1 MLMYTLLIVDDEA
14 LIRRGLS
21 KIIPWGEMGY
31 ELVGAVGNAQEALE
45 LFSQRKIDV
54 LLTDISMPEMNG
66 LELIEKAREYNEGV
80 KSIVISGYSEF
91 DYALGAIQLKVENY
105 ILKPLDPDK
114 ITDIFRKLKVTL
126 DREQEEHVRMQSMQ
140 SGRHLFS
147 ETDRNLEQLV
157 LTMEEG
163 SPEKVKQAAERILS
177 DCRNFYSSHP
187 DAYRKAV
194 LEKVV
199 RYFRL
204 EESVLS
210 DLQTFSVSESEDRNG
225 LKEGKQQKKLGWQK
239 ESGHQEELRS
249 QEAAFEED
257 LCSILMMLQENAEAL
272 AIRVSYQARQYVNA
286 HYSDKELS
294 LRQVADR
301 LHVSYGYL
309 STAFTRTFGENF
321 KSYVV
326 NIRTEKARELLLE
339 RKYKIYEIADMVG
352 YGSSRYFTDA
362 FKKKYGVSPAD
373 YVNRRRKGGGEV

>member
-1 MLMYTLLIVDDEA
+1 MCYTLLIVDDEA

-21 KIIPWGEMGY
+21 TIIPWGELGY

-45 LFSQRKIDV
+45 FFSRMKIDV

-66 LELIEKAREYNEGV
+66 LELIERAREYHKGV

-91 DYALGAIQLKVENY
+91 DYALEAIQLKVENY

-126 DREQEEHVRMQSMQ
+126 DKEREEYACIQKMHKESR
-140 SGRHLFS
+140 LFS
-147 ETDRNLEQLV
+147 ETDRNLEQLI
-157 LTMEEG
+157 LAIEGGSMEA
-163 SPEKVKQAAERILS
+163 VKEAAGRILS
-177 DCRNFYSSHP
+177 DCRNFHSSHP
-187 DAYRKAV
+187 EMYLRAV

-204 EESVLS
+204 EESELS
-210 DLQTFSVSESEDRNG
+210 ELQLIAAADSDMENMQVQGKRPEERPEVWEEMFEDA
-225 LKEGKQQKKLGWQK
+225 LYTL
-239 ESGHQEELRS
+239 
-249 QEAAFEED
+249 
-257 LCSILMMLQENAEAL
+257 LMLMQENSEAL
-272 AIRVSYQARQYVNA
+272 ATRVSYQARQYVNI

-294 LRQVADR
+294 LRQVAAL

-321 KSYVV
+321 KSYVGYV
-326 NIRTEKARELLLE
+326 RTEKARELLLE

-373 YVNRRRKGGGEV
+373 YINKRGKRKPAD